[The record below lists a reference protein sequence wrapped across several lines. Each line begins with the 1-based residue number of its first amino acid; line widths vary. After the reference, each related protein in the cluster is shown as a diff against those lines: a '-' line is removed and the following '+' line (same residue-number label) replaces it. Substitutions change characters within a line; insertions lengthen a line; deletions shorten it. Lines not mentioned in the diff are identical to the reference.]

1 MTNRELLRTPP
12 ERLSSVERQTQH
24 VLAVASIP
32 VPCPACQTRVDAIA
46 AAGLDVDEYACV
58 QETPD
63 YHCPHCQAVLDRVT
77 PLIAFGPGWHWQLN
91 FEWLAE
97 RLNKARL
104 YDRQHPQPV

>member
-1 MTNRELLRTPP
+1 VTNRQLLRTLP
-12 ERLSSVERQTQH
+12 ERLSSVERQRQH

-32 VPCPACQTRVDAIA
+32 VPCPACQLPVDAIA
-46 AAGLDVDEYACV
+46 AAGLDIDEYTFGT
-58 QETPD
+58 ETPG

-91 FEWLAE
+91 FQWLAE

-104 YDRQHPQPV
+104 YDRDHSQSG